1 MADLRMIENH
11 VIQLG
16 IRVCEIAIEKEWRM
30 RTVGY
35 KDDGWNL

>member
-1 MADLRMIENH
+1 MIENH

-16 IRVCEIAIEKEWRM
+16 IRVCEIAIENEWGV
-30 RTVGY
+30 RTAQY